1 MDDLYERLA
10 GFLDELPAGFPRT
23 GSGVELRIL
32 RKLFTP
38 EEARLFMHLTLLGEE
53 PRVVAHRAGL
63 PVEKA
68 AGMLEAMERKGL
80 ISASHRPGKPTEYA
94 AQQFVIG
101 FWEGQVN
108 RLDREL
114 VELFEE
120 YLPDLF
126 NANLWRK
133 TPQLRTIPTVKSIPT
148 GTSIPVGESIPVQ
161 NVVMAYE
168 RAEEIVR
175 GQEVIAVMNCI
186 CRQERRLAGKGC
198 DKPLETCITFGSA
211 ARGSVASGKARLS
224 SQVEALRSLQ
234 RADQA
239 GLVLQPTNARA
250 PLSICACCGC
260 CCGVLRSL
268 KRQEKPASIASSAFI
283 VRHDPAAC
291 SGCGACL
298 DRCQL
303 DAISLPD
310 GTAEID
316 LDRCIG
322 CGLCVSTCPSGALAL
337 VRKPEAEQPAV
348 PRSVVFTYIKI
359 GRLRGKMGVGKL
371 AGMWVKSKVDRVVSG
386 RG

>member
-1 MDDLYERLA
+1 MEDLYERLA

-23 GSGVELRIL
+23 ESGVELRIL
-32 RKLFTP
+32 RKLFSP
-38 EEARLFMHLTLLGEE
+38 EEARLFLHLTLLGEE
-53 PRVVAHRAGL
+53 PRVVARRAGL
-63 PVEKA
+63 PVEA
-68 AGMLEAMERKGL
+68 VAGRLEAMERKGL
-80 ISASHRPGKPTEYA
+80 ISASHQPGKPVEYA
-94 AQQFVIG
+94 AQQFVVG

-114 VELFEE
+114 VELFEA

-126 NANLWRK
+126 DANIWRK
-133 TPQLRTIPTVKSIPT
+133 VPQLRT
-148 GTSIPVGESIPVQ
+148 IPVGESIPVQ
-161 NVVMAYE
+161 ALVMAYE

-186 CRQERRLAGKGC
+186 CRQERRLVGKGC
-198 DKPLETCITFGSA
+198 DKPLETCMTFGSA
-211 ARGSVASGKARLS
+211 ARGSLATGKARLI
-224 SQVEALRSLQ
+224 SQDEALGILR
-234 RADQA
+234 RANQA
-239 GLVLQPTNARA
+239 GLVLQPTNARK
-250 PLSICACCGC
+250 PLAICACCGC

-291 SGCGACL
+291 SGCGECL
-298 DRCQL
+298 DRCQM

-348 PRSVVFTYIKI
+348 PRSVVFTYIKL
-359 GRLRGKMGVGKL
+359 GRARGKMGVGNL
-371 AGMWVKSKVDRVVSG
+371 AGMWVKSKVDRMVSG